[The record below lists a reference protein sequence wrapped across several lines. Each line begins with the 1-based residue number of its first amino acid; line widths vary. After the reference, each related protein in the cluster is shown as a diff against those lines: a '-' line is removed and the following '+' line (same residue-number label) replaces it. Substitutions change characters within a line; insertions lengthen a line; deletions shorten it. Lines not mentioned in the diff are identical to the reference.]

1 MKKIIN
7 KITKRPLWILYIY
20 FVSVVISSLLFSYF
34 EQKPLLDSIYWSFI
48 TALTIGYGDLSP
60 ATVEGRLV
68 GIIFSHFW
76 IFLLIPMIIANLI
89 NNIIE
94 DKNEFTDAEQV
105 WQRETLE
112 RLSKKLEI
120 EILPYPKKR

>member
-7 KITKRPLWILYIY
+7 KITKRLLWIVYIY

-105 WQRETLE
+105 WQKETLE

-120 EILPYPKKR
+120 DISPYPKKR

>member
-105 WQRETLE
+105 WQKETLE

-120 EILPYPKKR
+120 DISPYPKKR

>member
-20 FVSVVISSLLFSYF
+20 FISIVISSLLFSYF

-89 NNIIE
+89 NNVIE

-105 WQRETLE
+105 WQKETLE

>member
-105 WQRETLE
+105 WQKETLE